1 MSLVTSLDTV
11 SVAENENGQEK
22 TEEATPKRLASARDE
37 GQSPRSKEL
46 NTTFILLGG
55 VVGLMLMGN
64 QISDQLKGIMRANFS
79 LPREAAFDTGIMLVH
94 LGATAFAAIQALA
107 PFLILLLVAALLGP
121 VSLGGWVFSVKA
133 LQPKLSKLDPL
144 QGLKRMFEMTALIEF
159 FKTIAKF
166 VFVASISIYMMIGY
180 RSEILSL
187 STASLQ
193 PALDN
198 LFDIVGWTVLV
209 VSSSMIIISLI
220 DVPFQIF
227 DHGKKMRMTRQEV
240 KDEMKDTEGKPEV
253 KGRIRQ
259 LQREFAQRRMMEAIP
274 DADVVI
280 TNPEH
285 FAVALKY
292 DVDSSDAP
300 LLVAKGVDLVALKI
314 RQIANAHD
322 VLVLESPPLARAV
335 YFTTELDREIPSN
348 LYMAVA
354 QVLAYVFQLKAYRQG
369 QGRRPKELSDIAV
382 PKESRYRT
390 DGKLAEEAE

>member
-1 MSLVTSLDTV
+1 MSLVISLGTV

-22 TEEATPKRLASARDE
+22 TEEATPKRLESARDE
-37 GQSPRSKEL
+37 GQAARSKEL

-64 QISDQLKGIMRANFS
+64 QISDQLKGIMRANFA
-79 LPREAAFDTGIMLVH
+79 LPREAAFDTGIMLLH
-94 LGATAFAAIQALA
+94 LGTTAIAAIQALT

-133 LQPKLSKLDPL
+133 LQPKLSKMDPIKGL
-144 QGLKRMFEMTALIEF
+144 QRMFEMTVLVEF
-159 FKTIAKF
+159 LKTIAKF
-166 VFVASISIYMMIGY
+166 VFVTSIAIYMMVGY
-180 RSEILSL
+180 QSEILSL
-187 STASLQ
+187 SKASLE
-193 PALDN
+193 PALND
-198 LFDIVGWTVLV
+198 LFDIVGWTVLI
-209 VSSSMIIISLI
+209 VSSSMIIISLV

-292 DVDSSDAP
+292 DVDSAGAP
-300 LLVAKGVDLVALKI
+300 LVVAKGVDFVALKI
-314 RQIANAHD
+314 REIANAHG
-322 VLVLESPPLARAV
+322 VMVLESPPLARAV
-335 YFTTELDREIPSN
+335 YFTTELDREIPGN

-354 QVLAYVFQLKAYRQG
+354 QVLAYVFQLQAYRKG
-369 QGRRPKELSDIAV
+369 QGRRPKELSGITV
-382 PKESRYRT
+382 PKEARYRP
-390 DGKLAEEAE
+390 DGKLAEETA